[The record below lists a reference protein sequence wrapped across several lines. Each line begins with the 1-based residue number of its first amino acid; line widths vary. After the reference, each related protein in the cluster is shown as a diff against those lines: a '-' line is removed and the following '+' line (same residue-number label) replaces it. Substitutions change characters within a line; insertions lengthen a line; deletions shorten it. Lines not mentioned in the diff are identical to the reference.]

1 MLAAECLTESKTSIQ
16 QNMLVKDHLTL
27 NVKSSNIVKM
37 LHNNVGTSFWGFAK
51 ISGKKEVDCIMTETT
66 QMELTLH

>member
-27 NVKSSNIVKM
+27 DVNSSNIVKM
-37 LHNNVGTSFWGFAK
+37 LQNNVGTSFWGFTK
-51 ISGKKEVDCIMTETT
+51 VSGER
-66 QMELTLH
+66 ELTV